1 MGLALAVGLPFL
13 QACGDDGSSSDG
25 KVTESIKDG
34 LTPEAG
40 PLRIL
45 DYDAYVSPD
54 IVTAFENKYG
64 VKVEITTFTTDDEAI
79 TKIASGAVDV
89 DLHKSAGTSTLFKL
103 IESGL
108 IQPLNKTYL
117 TNLGNVV
124 ASLRDPYYDKGGTY
138 SVPYTVFGTGIG
150 FRADRLD
157 PASVSW
163 ETLWNPEYK
172 GVTSVLDDFREGLGM
187 AMMRKGLTDVN
198 TSDPAVIKQAGDDL
212 GELTNLM
219 NIKVEIEGYHTIPE
233 GSTTVAHT
241 WSGDMIGALQYLP
254 EGTTSDVLGYWQPD
268 PGRDQQRRDGCARPR
283 PRTRCSLTSSSTTCS
298 TRTTAIENFKFVGYQ
313 PAIDGVDGQYLIDQG
328 LVPENLRSSVMS
340 NDQIAA
346 GLSVPATLHRCRGA
360 LGRRL
365 VEVHSRR
372 LIDGQ
377 RCGRCPG
384 WPSQRILGVSEPAG
398 RRLAGRAVR
407 RSRSMPSP
415 RSRSVSVD
423 PILRTADP
431 VWSPLSW
438 DFSAMG
444 KVFDRVLD
452 PDDLGG
458 AFIRTLAYVGGAL
471 VLCCLVGYPVAYYVA
486 RHARRWRGLLLV
498 ALVHAV
504 LDQLPH
510 ADVGVGQPAAGR
522 RLRQHACSVGCTSV
536 VHESG
541 SMVIGRP
548 SSSGSPTATSRSSS
562 CRCTP
567 RSNVSTDG

>member
-1 MGLALAVGLPFL
+1 LGLALAVGLPFL

-138 SVPYTVFGTGIG
+138 SVPYAVFGTGIG

-163 ETLWNPEYK
+163 ETLWNPEFK
-172 GVTSVLDDFREGLGM
+172 GVTSVLDDVREGLGM

-268 PGRDQQRRDGCARPR
+268 PAVINNDVMAV
-283 PRTRCSLTSSSTTCS
+283 LTKAKNPVLAHLFVDFLLDKDNS
-298 TRTTAIENFKFVGYQ
+298 IENFKFVGYQ
-313 PAIDGVDGQYLIDQG
+313 PAIDGVDGQFLIDQG

-340 NDQIAA
+340 NDQIA
-346 GLSVPATLHRCRGA
+346 RGYRF
-360 LGRRL
+360 L
-365 VEVHSRR
+365 
-372 LIDGQ
+372 
-377 RCGRCPG
+377 
-384 WPSQRILGVSEPAG
+384 
-398 RRLAGRAVR
+398 
-407 RSRSMPSP
+407 
-415 RSRSVSVD
+415 
-423 PILRTADP
+423 
-431 VWSPLSW
+431 
-438 DFSAMG
+438 
-444 KVFDRVLD
+444 
-452 PDDLGG
+452 
-458 AFIRTLAYVGGAL
+458 
-471 VLCCLVGYPVAYYVA
+471 
-486 RHARRWRGLLLV
+486 
-498 ALVHAV
+498 
-504 LDQLPH
+504 QL
-510 ADVGVGQPAAGR
+510 
-522 RLRQHACSVGCTSV
+522 
-536 VHESG
+536 
-541 SMVIGRP
+541 
-548 SSSGSPTATSRSSS
+548 
-562 CRCTP
+562 
-567 RSNVSTDG
+567 STDVEALWEDAWSKFTAGG